1 MKKILLVDDN
11 EPDRVLCKRYLG
23 RHLGHERLV
32 LFEATSGEEALAVY
46 AAERPDCVVLDN
58 NLPDFDGI
66 ELLADLQQLTHPTS
80 PCVVMITGGG
90 NEQLA
95 VQALNA
101 GALDYLVKG
110 QFDQELLCK
119 TVFHAIEKH
128 EWRQYENRYHAE
140 LGGINQ
146 QLRDSLHALDA
157 SRRELTEQARQLQAA
172 NQQLARTNLDL
183 DNFVYAASHDLKQ
196 PVNNLRGL
204 FDELRR
210 QAAGGS
216 APGVD
221 ASLLWRH
228 IDSSLHTLHT
238 VITDLGTVV
247 QEQRQPGTARPPEP
261 VALAEVLAEV
271 LTTLHPQVVAA
282 RATIE
287 ADFAS
292 LPTVRYVPSSLR
304 TIVLNLVANALK
316 YSQPG
321 RLPRIVLR
329 SRATP
334 GGPLLE
340 VQDNGLGID
349 LARHGQQ
356 LFQLFRRLHPGA
368 APGTGVGLF
377 LVNRLVQAQGGRIE
391 VASQPGEGSL
401 FSVFLGDGDALAA
414 AGA

>member
-11 EPDRVLCKRYLG
+11 EPDRVLYKRYLG
-23 RHLGHERLV
+23 RQLGHERL
-32 LFEATSGEEALAVY
+32 LLCEANTGAEALALY

-58 NLPDFDGI
+58 NLPDFGGL
-66 ELLADLQQLTHPTS
+66 ELLADLQQLTHPAS
-80 PCVVMITGGG
+80 PCVVMITGSG

-101 GALDYLVKG
+101 GALGYLVKG
-110 QFDQELLCK
+110 QFDQELLYK
-119 TVFHAIEKH
+119 TVLYALEKH
-128 EWRQYENRYHAE
+128 EWQQYENRYHAE
-140 LGGINQ
+140 LAHTNQ

-157 SRRELTEQARQLQAA
+157 SRRELAEQARQLQAA

-204 FDELRR
+204 LDELRHATASPNPDPDTALMWR
-210 QAAGGS
+210 F
-216 APGVD
+216 VD
-221 ASLLWRH
+221 E
-228 IDSSLHTLHT
+228 SLHTLHT
-238 VITDLGTVV
+238 TITDLGTVV
-247 QEQRQPGTARPPEP
+247 QEQRQPGTTRPPEP
-261 VALAEVLAEV
+261 VALAGVLAEV
-271 LTTLHPQVVAA
+271 LTTLRPQVVAA
-282 RATIE
+282 GATIE
-287 ADFAS
+287 VDFAS
-292 LPTVRYVPSSLR
+292 LPTVRCVPGSLR
-304 TIVLNLVANALK
+304 TILLNLVANALK

-321 RLPRIVLR
+321 RPPRIVLR

-356 LFQLFRRLHPGA
+356 LFQLFRRLHPEA

-391 VASQPGEGSL
+391 VASQPGQGTL
-401 FSVFLGDGDALAA
+401 FSVYLGDGGASAV

>member
-1 MKKILLVDDN
+1 VKKILLVDDN
-11 EPDRVLCKRYLG
+11 EPDRVLYKRYLG
-23 RHLGHERLV
+23 RQLGHERLT
-32 LFEATSGEEALAVY
+32 LCEATSGEEALAAY

-66 ELLADLQQLTHPTS
+66 ELLTDLQQLAHPAS

-90 NEQLA
+90 NEKLA

-119 TVFHAIEKH
+119 TVLYAMEKH

-140 LGGINQ
+140 LRGINQ
-146 QLRDSLHALDA
+146 QLRDSLRALDA
-157 SRRELTEQARQLQAA
+157 SRHELAEQAQQLQAA

-204 FDELRR
+204 FEELRH
-210 QAAGGS
+210 AASGTS
-216 APGVD
+216 ADPEAHLIWRLVD
-221 ASLLWRH
+221 
-228 IDSSLHTLHT
+228 DSLHTLHT
-238 VITDLGTVV
+238 IITDLGTVV
-247 QEQRQPGTARPPEP
+247 QEQRQPGTVRLPEQ
-261 VALAEVLAEV
+261 VVFSEVLAEV
-271 LTTLHPQVVAA
+271 LTTLRPQVVAA

-292 LPTVRYVPSSLR
+292 LPSVHYVPGSLR
-304 TIVLNLVANALK
+304 TILLNLVANALK

-321 RLPRIVLR
+321 RPPRIVLR
-329 SRATP
+329 SRTTP
-334 GGPLLE
+334 SGPLLE

-356 LFQLFRRLHPGA
+356 LFQLFRRLHPEA
-368 APGTGVGLF
+368 ATGTGVGLF
-377 LVNRLVQAQGGRIE
+377 LVNRLVQAQSGRIE
-391 VASQPGEGSL
+391 VASQPGEGTL
-401 FSVFLGDGDALAA
+401 FSVYLGD
-414 AGA
+414 AGLPSVGEA

>member
-11 EPDRVLCKRYLG
+11 EPDRVLYRRYLG
-23 RHLGHERLV
+23 RQLGHERLA
-32 LFEATSGEEALAVY
+32 LCEATSGEEALALY

-66 ELLADLQQLTHPTS
+66 ELLADLQQLARPSS

-119 TVFHAIEKH
+119 TVLHALEKH
-128 EWRQYENRYHAE
+128 EWQQYENRYHAE

-157 SRRELTEQARQLQAA
+157 SRRELAEQARQLQAA

-204 FDELRR
+204 FEELR
-210 QAAGGS
+210 QASVSTDPDTALMWRL
-216 APGVD
+216 VD
-221 ASLLWRH
+221 E
-228 IDSSLHTLHT
+228 SLHTLNAT
-238 VITDLGTVV
+238 ITDLGTVV
-247 QEQRQPGTARPPEP
+247 QEQRQPGTTRPPER
-261 VALAEVLAEV
+261 VVLAEVLAEV
-271 LTTLHPQVVAA
+271 LTTLRPQVVAA
-282 RATIE
+282 GATIE
-287 ADFAS
+287 VDFAS
-292 LPTVRYVPSSLR
+292 LPAVCYVPGSLR
-304 TIVLNLVANALK
+304 TILLNLVANALK

-321 RLPRIVLR
+321 RPPGVVLR
-329 SRATP
+329 SRHTP
-334 GGPLLE
+334 GGPLLQ

-349 LARHGQQ
+349 LVRHGQQ
-356 LFQLFRRLHPGA
+356 LFQLFQRLHPEA
-368 APGTGVGLF
+368 ASGTGVGLF

-391 VASQPGEGSL
+391 VASQPGQGTL
-401 FSVFLGDGDALAA
+401 FSVYLGDSSALGVARA
-414 AGA
+414 